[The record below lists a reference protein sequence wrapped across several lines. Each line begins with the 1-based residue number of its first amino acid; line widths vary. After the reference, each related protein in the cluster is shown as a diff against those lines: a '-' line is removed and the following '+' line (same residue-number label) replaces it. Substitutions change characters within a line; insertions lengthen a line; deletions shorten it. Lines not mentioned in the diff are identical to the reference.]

1 MSPQQMLFMVHSH
14 AMPFGEMGAKLQVKR
29 QRYCVQRPKW
39 LGFKRYAG
47 LSAVRQAIRL
57 KISPIATHF
66 GLLLP
71 R

>member
-1 MSPQQMLFMVHSH
+1 
-14 AMPFGEMGAKLQVKR
+14 MPFGEMDAKLQVKR
-29 QRYCVQRPKW
+29 QCNCVQRPKW

-47 LSAVRQAIRL
+47 LSAARQAIRL

-66 GLLLP
+66 GLLLL